1 MRLLGLKLIN
11 LASFIYLLT
20 ASFFLSQDFMKPSTA
35 NVYVMPAPFAFS
47 IWFVIY
53 LLLFVFLMKSF
64 FANEELDRVVDHI
77 GLWFPLSMF
86 LSGTTVIVG
95 TTPSLLFITLSLL
108 TLSVVYTSIQ
118 RLNLSTQKYRTP
130 FSIYLAWTSI
140 ATIVDT
146 FVVLKANGVQELFS
160 IGELG
165 WSAFIL
171 VAGGLIALAFYFIQ
185 KDTWFPLVFIW
196 GYGAIFAY
204 QENTLIKFITGAFVV
219 ILLFIIFFSWFQKNR
234 VS

>member
-1 MRLLGLKLIN
+1 MKLLGLKLIN
-11 LASFIYLLT
+11 LASFMYLLT
-20 ASFFLSQDFMKPSTA
+20 ASFFLSQDFMNPSTA

-53 LLLFVFLMKSF
+53 FLLLVFLMKSF
-64 FANEELDRVVDHI
+64 FANEELNRVVEHI

-118 RLNLSTQKYRTP
+118 RLHLSTHKYRTP

-146 FVVLKANGVQELFS
+146 FVVLKANGVQELFA

-204 QENTLIKFITGAFVV
+204 QENTLITFITGAFVV
-219 ILLFIIFFSWFQKNR
+219 ILLFIIFFNWFQKNR

>member
-20 ASFFLSQDFMKPSTA
+20 ASFFLSRNFMQPSTA

-47 IWFVIY
+47 IWIVIY
-53 LLLFVFLMKSF
+53 LLLFFFIMKSF
-64 FANEELDRVVDHI
+64 FANEELDLVVNRI
-77 GLWFPLSMF
+77 GLWFPLSMI
-86 LSGTTVIVG
+86 LSGTTVIVE
-95 TTPSLLFITLSLL
+95 TTPSLLFISLSLL
-108 TLSVVYTSIQ
+108 TLCVVYSIIQ
-118 RLNLSTQKYRTP
+118 GLNLSTKKYRTP

-140 ATIVDT
+140 ATIVNT
-146 FVVLKANGVQELFS
+146 FVVLKANGVQELFA

-171 VAGGLIALAFYFIQ
+171 AVGGLIAIAFYFIQ

-204 QENTLIKFITGAFVV
+204 QDDSLIKFVTGAFVI
-219 ILLFIIFFSWFQKNR
+219 ILLFIIIFSLFQKNR

>member
-11 LASFIYLLT
+11 LASFMYLLT
-20 ASFFLSQDFMKPSTA
+20 ASFFLSQNLQPSTA

-53 LLLFVFLMKSF
+53 LLLFIFLMKSF

-108 TLSVVYTSIQ
+108 TLCVVYTIIQ

-146 FVVLKANGVQELFS
+146 FVVLKANGVQELFA

-171 VAGGLIALAFYFIQ
+171 AVGGLIALAFYFIQ

>member
-1 MRLLGLKLIN
+1 MRLLAFKLIN
-11 LASFIYLLT
+11 LASFMYLLT
-20 ASFFLSQDFMKPSTA
+20 ASFFLSQNFMQPSTD

-53 LLLFVFLMKSF
+53 LLLFIFLMKSF
-64 FANEELDRVVDHI
+64 FANEELNRVIGHI

-86 LSGTTVIVG
+86 LSGTTVMVG

-108 TLSVVYTSIQ
+108 TLCVVYTIIQ

-146 FVVLKANGVQELFS
+146 FVVLKANEVQELFA

-171 VAGGLIALAFYFIQ
+171 VVGGLIALAFYFIQ